1 MTEVDAYR
9 VEEMNDGGMGSLR
22 FCSNDKSRRWGETIA
37 ELELKD
43 IDDIPVLIALNLDT
57 NENFFELDIWKVDYS
72 PVIEISKFSQI
83 D

>member
-22 FCSNDKSRRWGETIA
+22 FCSDDKSRRWGKTIA

-57 NENFFELDIWKVDYS
+57 NGKFF
-72 PVIEISKFSQI
+72 
-83 D
+83 